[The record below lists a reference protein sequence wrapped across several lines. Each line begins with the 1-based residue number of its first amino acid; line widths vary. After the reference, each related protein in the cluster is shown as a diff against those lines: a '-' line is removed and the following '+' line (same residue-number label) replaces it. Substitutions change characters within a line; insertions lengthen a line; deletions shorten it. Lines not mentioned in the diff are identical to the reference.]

1 MGLGHSVVTEV
12 IAGRQLKILGLEL
25 ISRAPRPPALTS
37 NNSDM
42 SSGTKVIPG
51 QPIKTL
57 EAGVFELSLL
67 ISESF
72 HLSALAQTSVSYS
85 GLDFRPE

>member
-1 MGLGHSVVTEV
+1 
-12 IAGRQLKILGLEL
+12 
-25 ISRAPRPPALTS
+25 
-37 NNSDM
+37 M

-72 HLSALAQTSVSYS
+72 HLSALAQTSVSHS

>member
-1 MGLGHSVVTEV
+1 
-12 IAGRQLKILGLEL
+12 
-25 ISRAPRPPALTS
+25 
-37 NNSDM
+37 M

-57 EAGVFELSLL
+57 GAAVLELSLL

-72 HLSALAQTSVSYS
+72 HLSALPQTSVSHT
-85 GLDFRPE
+85 GLEFRPE